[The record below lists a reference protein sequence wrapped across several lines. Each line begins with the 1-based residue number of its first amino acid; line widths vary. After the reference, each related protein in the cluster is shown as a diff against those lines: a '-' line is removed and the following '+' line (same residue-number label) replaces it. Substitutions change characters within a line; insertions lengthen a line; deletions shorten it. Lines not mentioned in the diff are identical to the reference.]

1 MLRNCGV
8 KEIHMRIAS
17 PPVKY
22 PCFYGIDTPTKEELL
37 ASKYSINEIKEFIGV
52 DSLKFVT
59 LDGVYKALG
68 HPKGR
73 DKQKPKFT
81 DHYFSG
87 DYPVELIDQKSGA
100 IPSQLSLLIETK

>member
-8 KEIHMRIAS
+8 KNVHMRIAS

-37 ASKYSINEIKEFIGV
+37 ASKFTIDEIKKYIGV

-68 HPKGR
+68 FQNVYGIWTPRLK
-73 DKQKPKFT
+73 
-81 DHYFSG
+81 
-87 DYPVELIDQKSGA
+87 
-100 IPSQLSLLIETK
+100 IPGY